1 MEQVNNSISSFIKL
15 YFKDALR
22 DYDLEEALEQRI
34 TMIANKEAA
43 AFKNVSVPVRT
54 MHHRGLITT
63 QAEKL
68 RDGFFKKTKTN
79 RTAKN
84 LTEWSLDEWQCC
96 RYPCDSVNQSTRL
109 NCLNCGE
116 PAPADPY
123 FFYIIKAEEDDARQ
137 KERME
142 RRKTKYAI
150 RDRRK
155 EFLERIRQGQ
165 ELAKGP
171 TLPKYIN
178 AMSQVPVMTDE
189 EMQFFQVQDVMK
201 YIEESHPG
209 LELDE
214 TQPLPM
220 EDALEDRIKENAY
233 KNASAVATQEGYES
247 GEIEDESTDSEDEKK
262 QEEEPE
268 EEPKS
273 PKGDGSKTRKRYRR
287 AVQAERRKALM
298 YERPEVRQ
306 HLECETW
313 IPKKLSSGWWLK
325 DGCWLCKVCSHK
337 NPGSYKFCFGCDIA
351 APKNVDGNMN
361 KQLIHPSVFHEND
374 WRHTQQKQKWIEA
387 NPEGETREEPE
398 DIKGLPIYMQREH
411 AKEQGLFGGDF
422 FANTGALRKDMV
434 EYRALRTKCAEQT
447 RKIMAQ
453 QGFAEESE
461 YIKTVIKGGNSLDTS
476 VGKGCKERII
486 RAMQRQAEKQRSG
499 EKVTGYLNRFRKNFS
514 QAGWWCEACDYYSFF
529 PRDKC
534 HECSNPRPLPSEI
547 WKYAYKRADRA
558 EAIMNIESELK
569 KTEEE
574 SVNYF
579 VGKGKYAQAQPPEWL
594 DSNDIQGNPYGFHR
608 KKNELGHN
616 RKYYMNRQDDLATE
630 SQKIAAYNMMVYM
643 TNDAMGPRGAT
654 QTGLPLNEG
663 GANPNA
669 TGESVLEE
677 VQAEINAEDN
687 GEPLPQFKPPRGP
700 EEDEDDWVNKLTAT
714 PLLDSNNQLLSYDD
728 KLLVYKKMFEELE
741 QLREESKQLEE
752 QDSSSESEDEDAR
765 RIAEAKKR
773 AKDDEFRSQ
782 MAYLHH
788 EDFLYQLGQEVNER
802 EDRIRD
808 RNMTYDE
815 VKIEPADEEFVPA
828 RLTNRFAE
836 EFNNLVPDECFDLTE
851 KTDSEG
857 SKTGSGSDSG
867 DSDYYNPRRRRT
879 ERGKYR
885 IPNRRN
891 EYTVSD
897 EEKDI
902 RARKKKYAEKPPEGI
917 PKSQWVGKS
926 DLQKLK
932 EKYRERTVDEANSRR
947 AESFADASKVTFVDG
962 VERIEVPSF
971 TIAGMSEK
979 EIMHMN
985 EELYLLSDRAPDTF
999 SGRSQRKRDGLYFD
1013 ALGRKRYHH
1022 KERSPSPARDWR
1034 ARRDDRQRRD
1044 ERRSPPREARRSR
1057 TPPRRRRRSSGSPQY
1072 SRNEYDKKRYAHLS
1086 GFNADGTPKW
1096 GPDHPDFDMATDK
1109 IPYWYC
1115 VKHGIKDKYHKGW
1128 RSTEQN
1134 NTTDLMPIEKWGFD
1148 KRRMREDVDKMY
1160 EGRKEAHGWGTKGA
1174 DYEKRREHDIEK
1186 RERPLS
1192 PERRRRRQSYENRKR
1207 YSDDD
1212 ERQEKDFEDGNSR
1225 LRDAIGRR
1233 KGRDPSP
1240 ERRRRKYSVEHDDR
1254 SGPSHRRYSSSPD
1267 DRSHRRKKDR
1277 QPENVDDRD
1286 ENMVDDIVDILHSRR
1301 YGKESE
1307 KIRDIPEDERD
1318 ARKIRREERWEKKR
1332 KKREKKEKKRKK
1344 KEKLEELEENLKE
1357 KVLKKIDEKISSI
1370 SKKKQQNDSGE
1381 QQKSSSDEHDAR
1393 PSQNEKPQ
1401 EISSDSDSS
1410 DGEKK
1415 KIHEISSG
1423 SDSEPHTDQEFFD
1436 LPSPT
1441 EEGEVIPSKEEFEEY
1456 GKENFSKMEREFSLK
1471 EKIRRRLIERESFL
1485 PFGSVRFDTKG
1496 APVEYQTDIH
1506 KMFDELKVTYCF
1518 FLLRHILFLGKT
1530 GK

>member
-1 MEQVNNSISSFIKL
+1 M
-15 YFKDALR
+15 
-22 DYDLEEALEQRI
+22 EEALEQRI

-43 AFKNVSVPVRT
+43 SFKNVSVPVRT
-54 MHHRGLITT
+54 MHHRGLITS

-79 RTAKN
+79 RTAKK
-84 LTEWSLDEWQCC
+84 LTEWTLDEWQCC
-96 RYPCDSVNQSTRL
+96 RYPCDSVNQSTRE

-155 EFLERIRQGQ
+155 EFLERIRQGE

-178 AMSQVPVMTDE
+178 AMSQVPVMTDD

-209 LELDE
+209 IELDE
-214 TQPLPM
+214 NQPLPM

-233 KNASAVATQEGYES
+233 KNATAVATQEGYES
-247 GEIEDESTDSEDEKK
+247 GEIEESSDSEDEKQK
-262 QEEEPE
+262 EEESV

-306 HLECETW
+306 HLEAEAW

-361 KQLIHPSVFHEND
+361 KQLIHPSFFHEND
-374 WRHTQQKQKWIEA
+374 WRHKQQMKKWVES
-387 NPEGETREEPE
+387 NPEGAAREEPE

-422 FANTGALRKDMV
+422 FSNTGVLRKDMV

-447 RKIMAQ
+447 RRIMAQ
-453 QGFAEESE
+453 QGFAEESD
-461 YIKTVIKGGNSLDTS
+461 YLNKVIKTGGNSLDTS

-486 RAMQRQAEKQRSG
+486 RAMQRRAEKQRSG

-534 HECSNPRPLPSEI
+534 HECGNPRPLPSEI

-558 EAIMNIESELK
+558 EAIMNIESDLK
-569 KTEEE
+569 RTEEE

-579 VGKGKYAQAQPPEWL
+579 VGQGKYAAAQPPEWL
-594 DSNDIQGNPYGFHR
+594 DSNDVHNNPYGFDR
-608 KKNELGHN
+608 RKNECGNN
-616 RKYYMNRQDDLATE
+616 RRYYMNRQDDLATE

-643 TNDAMGPRGAT
+643 TNETMGPQGT
-654 QTGLPLNEG
+654 NQLGLPLNEG

-669 TGESVLEE
+669 IGESVLDE
-677 VQAEINAEDN
+677 VQAEIDAEDN
-687 GEPLPQFKPPRGP
+687 GEAPPQFKPPRGP
-700 EEDEDDWVNKLTAT
+700 EEDEDEWVNNLTAT
-714 PLLDSNNQLLSYDD
+714 PLLDSNNQLLSYED
-728 KLLVYKKMFEELE
+728 KLVVYKKMFEELE

-815 VKIEPADEEFVPA
+815 VKLEPVDEDFVPA
-828 RLTNRFAE
+828 RLKNRFAE

-851 KTDSEG
+851 KTDSGG
-857 SKTGSGSDSG
+857 SKSGSGSDSG
-867 DSDYYNPRRRRT
+867 DSDYYNPRRKRK

-885 IPNRRN
+885 IPNRRD

-932 EKYRERTVDEANSRR
+932 EKYRERTVDEANQRR
-947 AESFADASKVTFVDG
+947 AESFADPSKVTFVDG

-971 TIAGMSEK
+971 TIAGMSER

-1022 KERSPSPARDWR
+1022 KERSPTPERDWQ
-1034 ARRDDRQRRD
+1034 ARRDDRYRRD
-1044 ERRSPPREARRSR
+1044 DRRSPRRSPPRAARRSR
-1057 TPPRRRRRSSGSPQY
+1057 SPPRERRRRRSSGSPQY

-1134 NTTDLMPIEKWGFD
+1134 DTTDLMPIEKWGFD
-1148 KRRMREDVDKMY
+1148 RRRMRDDVDKMY

-1174 DYEKRREHDIEK
+1174 DYEKRREHDKEK
-1186 RERPLS
+1186 RERPIS
-1192 PERRRRRQSYENRKR
+1192 PERRRRRQSYENRAR

-1212 ERQEKDFEDGNSR
+1212 DRQEKDFEEGNNR

-1233 KGRDPSP
+1233 KGKDLSPRKSRSP
-1240 ERRRRKYSVEHDDR
+1240 ERRKRRFSPEHDDR
-1254 SGPSHRRYSSSPD
+1254 SGPSHRRYSSSPE
-1267 DRSHRRKKDR
+1267 DRSHRRKNDR
-1277 QPENVDDRD
+1277 KPEDVDDRD

-1318 ARKIRREERWEKKR
+1318 ARKKRREERWEKKR

-1357 KVLKKIDEKISSI
+1357 KVLKKIDEKIEKI
-1370 SKKKQQNDSGE
+1370 SKKKDHNSDE
-1381 QQKSSSDEHDAR
+1381 KKKSSGDEHEAGS
-1393 PSQNEKPQ
+1393 SQKEKPQ

-1410 DGEKK
+1410 DGDKK
-1415 KIHEISSG
+1415 KVHEISSG

-1441 EEGEVIPSKEEFEEY
+1441 EEGEVVPTKEEFEEY
-1456 GKENFSKMEREFSLK
+1456 GKENFTKMEREFSLK
-1471 EKIRRRLIERESFL
+1471 EKIRKRLIERESFL

-1506 KMFDELKVTYCF
+1506 KMFDELKVN
-1518 FLLRHILFLGKT
+1518 LFIFGKIHNLIFRRS
-1530 GK
+1530 